1 MCSNEQVA
9 RRKVSSL
16 ICNLRCGGAQRTARP
31 TDTRTF
37 ARRLMVGR
45 PLPWALHFRRA
56 RGLRI
61 LPFCVCARGRGL
73 LCMFAWREVV
83 FIRCCPE

>member
-9 RRKVSSL
+9 RRKVSSS

-37 ARRLMVGR
+37 ARAPDGRATTPVGAE
-45 PLPWALHFRRA
+45 LST
-56 RGLRI
+56 
-61 LPFCVCARGRGL
+61 C
-73 LCMFAWREVV
+73 
-83 FIRCCPE
+83 